1 MSGFL
6 CSKTK
11 REPISEVGVR
21 MVLSRITVSV
31 ESWEQGWVKQAQ
43 NKFGNRVFGSLRNQ
57 HFLGALTSSCGGR
70 LRQNLP

>member
-11 REPISEVGVR
+11 HEPISEVGVR

-43 NKFGNRVFGSLRNQ
+43 NKFGNRVSGSLKNQ
-57 HFLGALTSSCGGR
+57 HFLGTLASYHGGR
-70 LRQNLP
+70 LGQNPP